1 MDFVYVMVQNDS
13 EWEDIVIYLTEK
25 EALESS
31 IMNPDTRIEIFAK
44 RPNLN
49 GYVPTY
55 NYYEGGKLYKQTIDP

>member
-25 EALESS
+25 EALEAS
-31 IMNPDTRIEIFAK
+31 IMNTDTRIEIFSK

-55 NYYEGGKLYKQTIDP
+55 NYYEGGKLYK